1 MEGYISQEVV
11 TFCSRYLDD
20 IETIWNRPRRVDDEG
35 GISQHPNDRIAEFF
49 PCVGKPI
56 GGFTW
61 FTLTSTQRMQAH
73 RHILVNCPAVD
84 PYVQ

>member
-20 IETIWNRPRRVDDEG
+20 EG
-35 GISQHPNDRIAEFF
+35 GISQPNDRIAEFF

-61 FTLTSTQRMQAH
+61 FTLTSIQRMQAH